1 MMMYYLVEMNKTG
14 CILGM
19 IVNMNINNT
28 NNFVCNVV
36 VCINNLF
43 IASTKYHEENR
54 LKLTSTVLCFLVL
67 LLLLYIN
74 QY

>member
-1 MMMYYLVEMNKTG
+1 MMMYYRVEMNKIG
-14 CILGM
+14 CIGM
-19 IVNMNINNT
+19 IVNMNINSI

-43 IASTKYHEENR
+43 IALTKYHEENR

-67 LLLLYIN
+67 PLLLYIY